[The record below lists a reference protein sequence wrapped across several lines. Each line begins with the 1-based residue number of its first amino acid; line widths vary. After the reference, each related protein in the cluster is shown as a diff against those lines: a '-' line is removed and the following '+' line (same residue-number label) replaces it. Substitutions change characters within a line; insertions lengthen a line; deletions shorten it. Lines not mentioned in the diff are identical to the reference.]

1 VSACHS
7 EVIGEILLKAG
18 IPIVIA
24 VNSDQEIMDDVCKL
38 FSKHFY
44 TNLLEGFTIKNS
56 YDQARKTVQVSQK
69 DYNTC
74 CCAHKHTDQCVWYK
88 FF

>member
-1 VSACHS
+1 M
-7 EVIGEILLKAG
+7 IGEILLQAG

-56 YDQARKTVQVSQK
+56 YDQARKTVQVS
-69 DYNTC
+69 
-74 CCAHKHTDQCVWYK
+74 
-88 FF
+88 